1 MTAFRSR
8 LRVVAVAWLVC
19 QVASLSAFVPEDC
32 CVTHTAMAEAK
43 KAASSA
49 CHETDKAP
57 EPKPGDAC
65 PMHQEDGA
73 ACPMHRSQSADCCA
87 MSNGCDGPNRPLAS
101 LFSFIG
107 VLDAPSSSI
116 TPPASITASAEPPAL
131 LLCRLVRPDAPP
143 PKA

>member
-8 LRVVAVAWLVC
+8 MRVVAVAWLLC
-19 QVASLSAFVPEDC
+19 QVTSLSAFVPEDC
-32 CVTHTAMAEAK
+32 CVTHTAMVEAK
-43 KAASSA
+43 KTALPA
-49 CHETDKAP
+49 CHEAEKAP
-57 EPKPGDAC
+57 EPKPGDSC

-87 MSNGCDGPNRPLAS
+87 MSNGCDGPSRPLAR

-116 TPPASITASAEPPAL
+116 APPASIAASAEPSAL
-131 LLCRLVRPDAPP
+131 LLFRLVRPDAPP